1 MPTRNEQKYLEF
13 TFCTKAP
20 SFHWRAN
27 IRAYYLVLHFSRLCN
42 FLATCVLLSLIPIG
56 FPPFPPIQR
65 QTIDRCILY
74 ANAILVDNLGQSICW
89 LEINKNIWNLL
100 FVQNLFFFT
109 GKLVYVLRLYF
120 IETTFL
126 FLVPSKKFDSK
137 FYYISYLYYLILINF
152 IILGICLICVFWKY
166 INILHISVIKAI
178 FWDTINACK
187 KVKNSLTNL
196 YKCVIYK
203 WQD

>member
-65 QTIDRCILY
+65 QTSDRCILY

-126 FLVPSKKFDSK
+126 FLVPSKKFDWK
-137 FYYISYLYYLILINF
+137 FDYISYLYYLMSINF
-152 IILGICLICVFWKY
+152 IICWAFV
-166 INILHISVIKAI
+166 
-178 FWDTINACK
+178 
-187 KVKNSLTNL
+187 
-196 YKCVIYK
+196 
-203 WQD
+203 